1 MAEADNPERSHRSPA
16 RDRRTRRHRFPGSA
30 VRWLKSAVLSKE
42 VLLPGLVFVVLVA
55 FWELAVPALGI
66 ASYILPTPSQ
76 ILGALATEYPTIFGH
91 LAFTLKAFAIAF
103 SMTVVSGYLLALVM
117 SQWTVLETTFYP
129 YVIVARSI
137 PVITLLPIFIIW
149 LGFGFPSIV
158 AISFLISFFA
168 MVVNSLSGF
177 KSTDEELVDMIR
189 SFSASK
195 REVFWNVHLYASLP
209 AVFAGLKIAVI
220 LAFTGVIVGEF
231 LVGTDGI
238 GYLILE
244 FNNALA
250 VPEMFASVLVIS
262 VTQLLLFGAVV
273 AIERQVVDWHYGNG
287 ADS

>member
-1 MAEADNPERSHRSPA
+1 MPEADRPEHGHPPATRERHAPQREFPRSVLA
-16 RDRRTRRHRFPGSA
+16 R
-30 VRWLKSAVLSKE
+30 LKSVLVSKE
-42 VLLPGLVFVVLVA
+42 LLLPGLVFVVVLTT
-55 FWELAVPALGI
+55 WELGVPAAGI
-66 ASYILPTPSQ
+66 ESYILPTPTE
-76 ILGALATEYPTIFGH
+76 ILTALSTEYPTILDH
-91 LAFTLKAFAIAF
+91 LAFTLKAFAVAF
-103 SMTVVSGYLLALVM
+103 SLTVVSGYLLALFM
-117 SQWTVLETTFYP
+117 SQWAVVETTFYP

-137 PVITLLPIFIIW
+137 PTITLLPIFIIW

-158 AISFLISFFA
+158 MISYLISFFA

-195 REVFWNVHLYASLP
+195 REVFWNVYAYSSLP

-238 GYLILE
+238 GYLIFE

-250 VPEMFASVLVIS
+250 VPEMFASVFVIS
-262 VTQLLLFGAVV
+262 ATQLLLFGLVV
-273 AIERQVVDWHYGNG
+273 GLERTVVTWNYGAG
-287 ADS
+287 PDS